1 MEFYLIA
8 LLTERDNKPKIKPLE
23 KQKQEKLE
31 DIVRRKI
38 LLLTLVTLD
47 YIYTLYLVDT
57 CWSCIRQQS
66 WSFHERFDFLFC
78 SHIFSLCCFA
88 KQKVLRHVAVARF
101 GSMSASF
108 TVTKLI
114 IKLHRLRNP
123 LMIVYSLTKGEKT
136 STESEITPSPSG
148 I

>member
-114 IKLHRLRNP
+114 IKL
-123 LMIVYSLTKGEKT
+123 IVYSLTKGEKT
-136 STESEITPSPSG
+136 STESKITPSPSG